1 MFENCDWLLV
11 WHLSQFWIG
20 KTRPQK
26 RNSTWLA
33 NYVLWNLRLLV
44 WNMSLFNSLNLYG
57 NSSWGCTI
65 GAVQLSQEKRI
76 VINNLPQPLLIS
88 QLLKYHE
95 CHVNNFYGVYYIA
108 DLACPDML
116 SCVAM
121 VTTRTF

>member
-1 MFENCDWLLV
+1 MVTVHGEVKFIYSEKATKFWEIFTLL
-11 WHLSQFWIG
+11 LSYAVPFKSKAKISQNFVAFSEYMNF
-20 KTRPQK
+20 T
-26 RNSTWLA
+26 T
-33 NYVLWNLRLLV
+33 V
-44 WNMSLFNSLNLYG
+44 
-57 NSSWGCTI
+57 

-76 VINNLPQPLLIS
+76 VINNLPLLIS

>member
-1 MFENCDWLLV
+1 MQNLHLALSYVVLV
-11 WHLSQFWIG
+11 KSKAKILQNFVAFSEYMNF
-20 KTRPQK
+20 T
-26 RNSTWLA
+26 T
-33 NYVLWNLRLLV
+33 V
-44 WNMSLFNSLNLYG
+44 
-57 NSSWGCTI
+57 

-76 VINNLPQPLLIS
+76 VINNLPLLIS

-121 VTTRTF
+121 VTTRTFFDARYFVIRYDILYYLNKTIPIHNGRSLY

>member
-1 MFENCDWLLV
+1 
-11 WHLSQFWIG
+11 
-20 KTRPQK
+20 
-26 RNSTWLA
+26 
-33 NYVLWNLRLLV
+33 
-44 WNMSLFNSLNLYG
+44 MSLFKSLKLHG
-57 NSSWGCTI
+57 NSSWVSTTVGAV

-76 VINNLPQPLLIS
+76 VINNLPLLIS